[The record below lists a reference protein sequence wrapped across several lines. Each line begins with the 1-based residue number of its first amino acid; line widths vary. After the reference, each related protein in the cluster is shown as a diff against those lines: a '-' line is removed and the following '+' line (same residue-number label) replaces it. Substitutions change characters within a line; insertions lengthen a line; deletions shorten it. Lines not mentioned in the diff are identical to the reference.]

1 MSKTLRIGTRGSALA
16 LWQANHVAHQL
27 ESLHEGLKTELVI
40 YKTMGDHILDRPL
53 AEIGGKG
60 LFTKELEVALLDGD
74 IHLAVHSLKD
84 MPTALPEGLI
94 LGAIPVRA
102 DVRDCLLTRRT
113 DAHQPRIIG
122 TASLR
127 RGALAH
133 RRLQDPTIR
142 SIRGNVETRMNRLF
156 AEDESRCD
164 GVLLAMAG
172 LIRLELN
179 TTRTDV
185 AFLPL
190 NPEHFIPAVGQGA
203 LAIECAAND
212 DWTRGLLKAI
222 HHDATARCVQAERR
236 FLAGVEG
243 SCRVPVG
250 GYATC
255 DRENI
260 RLKAF
265 VANPDGS
272 LYLEEIIMG
281 TQPEA
286 VGQQAADRLLERG
299 AGDIL
304 KSLLGE

>member
-1 MSKTLRIGTRGSALA
+1 MSKTLKIGTRGSALA
-16 LWQANHVAHQL
+16 LWQARHIAGVL
-27 ESLHEGLKTELVI
+27 ESNHPDLKTELVI

-60 LFTKELEVALLDGD
+60 LFTKELEVALIDGD

-84 MPTALPEGLI
+84 MPTDLPNGLI

-102 DVRDCLLTRRT
+102 DVRDCLLTRAEDTGAPVR
-113 DAHQPRIIG
+113 IG

-127 RGALAH
+127 RGALTH
-133 RRLQDPTIR
+133 RRLESPIVQ

-156 AEDESRCD
+156 AEGEQRCD
-164 GVLLAMAG
+164 GVILAMAG

-179 TTRTDV
+179 KTRTDV
-185 AFLPL
+185 NFLPL

-203 LAIECAAND
+203 LAIECKASD
-212 DWTRGLLKAI
+212 DWTLDLLKPI
-222 HHDATARCVQAERR
+222 HHEPTAACVRAERR

-250 GYATC
+250 GYATI
-255 DRENI
+255 DRGTL

-265 VANPDGS
+265 VSNIDGS
-272 LYLEEIIMG
+272 TYLEETLMG
-281 TQPEA
+281 TDPEA
-286 VGQQAADRLLERG
+286 LGAQAANRLLERG
-299 AGDIL
+299 AAQVL
-304 KSLLGE
+304 STLLG

>member
-1 MSKTLRIGTRGSALA
+1 MSKTVRIGTRGSALA
-16 LWQANHVAHQL
+16 LWQARHIARVL
-27 ESLHEGLKTELVI
+27 ESTHEGLKTELVI

-60 LFTKELEVALLDGD
+60 LFTKELEVALIDKD

-84 MPTALPEGLI
+84 MPTELPEGLI

-102 DVRDCLLTRRT
+102 DVRDCLLTRAGDDRV
-113 DAHQPRIIG
+113 PVRIG

-133 RRLQDPTIR
+133 RRFKNPDIQ

-156 AEDESRCD
+156 AQGDQQCD

-179 TTRTDV
+179 TTRLDV
-185 AFLPL
+185 DFLPL
-190 NPEHFIPAVGQGA
+190 NPERFIPAVGQGA
-203 LAIECAAND
+203 LAIECSETD
-212 DWTRGLLKAI
+212 QWTLDLLAPI
-222 HHDATARCVQAERR
+222 HHESTAACVRAERR
-236 FLAGVEG
+236 FLSGVEG

-250 GYATC
+250 GYATI
-255 DRENI
+255 DQGTL

-265 VANPDGS
+265 VSNIDGS
-272 LYLEEIIMG
+272 TYLEETLIG
-281 TQPEA
+281 SDPEA
-286 VGQQAADRLLERG
+286 LGALAAEKLLDRG
-299 AGDIL
+299 AAEVL
-304 KSLLGE
+304 NTLLG